1 MSFKNKSTVSYQV
14 WSLDVWGDEGDWTV
28 NDRSNIGAVSV
39 RTDQKNKD
47 GSWSVSNKALTKAL
61 VEGHYLKAG
70 ARSRD
75 LDIDGEDDGVLN
87 LDDSRDGYPVLQLE
101 YASDHPVES
110 GGLFSEGMAKEG
122 KPEMTKENPAGMSNA
137 EMIGLG
143 VLGLVVVGGIGY
155 WLYTRSQAA
164 QTAAAGASTSAGL
177 PVVYTNPSTPMLPS
191 PGTVDTTSSSTGAQ
205 LYDPNLGGS
214 GAAVPADQANP
225 WTLLY
230 GN

>member
-28 NDRSNIGAVSV
+28 NDRSNIGAISV
-39 RTDQKNKD
+39 RTDRKNKD

-110 GGLFSEGMAKEG
+110 GGLFSEGTVKLTKR

-143 VLGLVVVGGIGY
+143 VLGLAIVGGIGY

-164 QTAAAGASTSAGL
+164 QTAAAGASNAAGL

-191 PGTVDTTSSSTGAQ
+191 PGTID
-205 LYDPNLGGS
+205 DPNLVYTQVPGVDTAQYWNGVTTTPPGG
-214 GAAVPADQANP
+214 A
-225 WTLLY
+225 
-230 GN
+230 